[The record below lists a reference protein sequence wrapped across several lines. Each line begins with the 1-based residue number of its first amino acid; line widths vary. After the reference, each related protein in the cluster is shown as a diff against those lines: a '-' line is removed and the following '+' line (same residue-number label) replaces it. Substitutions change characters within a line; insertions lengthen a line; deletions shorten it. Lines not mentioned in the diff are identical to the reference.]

1 MKEVL
6 TTSVTIPFEYTYTI
20 IIPHKNIP
28 LLLQRCLDSVPLR
41 NDVQIIVVDDGSSSN
56 VVDFTNFPG
65 TDRENVEIIFTKDG
79 KGAGYA

>member
-41 NDVQIIVVDDGSSSN
+41 NDVQIIAVSYTHLTLPTICSV
-56 VVDFTNFPG
+56 
-65 TDRENVEIIFTKDG
+65 
-79 KGAGYA
+79 